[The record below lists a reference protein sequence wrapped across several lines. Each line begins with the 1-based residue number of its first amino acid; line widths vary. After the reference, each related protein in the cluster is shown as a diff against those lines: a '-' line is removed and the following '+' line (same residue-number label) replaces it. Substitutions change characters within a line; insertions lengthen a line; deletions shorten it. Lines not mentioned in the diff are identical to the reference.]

1 MLNMFCWI
9 KNCLEKLFFFG
20 NLMYMYI
27 YFNFFLGFWG
37 DKGSIGERG
46 YIGFMGFDGFFGLF
60 GQYLW
65 INNFR
70 LKVKFQYCDL
80 KENKI

>member
-1 MLNMFCWI
+1 
-9 KNCLEKLFFFG
+9 
-20 NLMYMYI
+20 
-27 YFNFFLGFWG
+27 
-37 DKGSIGERG
+37 
-46 YIGFMGFDGFFGLF
+46 MGFDGFFGLL

-80 KENKI
+80 IENKI